1 MSLQLVIP
9 ALTFRTTDGAISTTD
24 TERYARR
31 AAATWADLFIL
42 SGTTTNGHTAT
53 TAERAATI
61 DIWTAVISPDRITA
75 CCWSPAD
82 ITEAERR
89 GITPMVVLRD
99 LHTIDQARGFLAAL
113 PNPSYVFS
121 HPEFSGHTL
130 TPDLAHSALAH
141 GCLPRGAKVS
151 KVGSEDLAALR
162 GAAGPAFALWDGT
175 ARHIATSLAAGA
187 NGVVAAPLSHI
198 PEPFPARDAPELQ
211 DAIDRTQTVLD
222 QLPNRA
228 SRTDALI
235 NLARRGTTPRST

>member
-1 MSLQLVIP
+1 MSFQLVIP
-9 ALTFRTTDGAISTTD
+9 ALTFRKTDGTISAAD
-24 TERYARR
+24 TERYARC

-61 DIWTAVISPDRITA
+61 DIWTAAVSPDRITA

-121 HPEFSGHTL
+121 HPEFSGHTF
-130 TPDLAHSALAH
+130 TPELVPTAITH

-151 KVGSEDLAALR
+151 KASPEDLAALR
-162 GAAGPAFALWDGT
+162 AAAGPTFTLWDGT
-175 ARHIATSLAAGA
+175 ARHVAASLAAGA

-198 PEPFPARDAPELQ
+198 PELFPARDVPELQ

-222 QLPNRA
+222 QLPSRA
-228 SRTDALI
+228 SRTSALI
-235 NLARRGTTPRST
+235 EFAQRGMTTRSA